1 MEDYCSD
8 DIARSEGSR
17 KMLSREDN
25 ELMCR
30 VGTGTAM
37 GTALRRYWL
46 PALQSSELPE
56 PGGDPRRVELL
67 GETFVAFRG
76 SDGRVGIL
84 DEFCPHRA
92 ASLVLGRVEDCGL
105 RCIYHGWKFDA
116 DGKVLEAP
124 NVSDAKFTQRLKARA
139 YPVQEAGGLI
149 WTYLGVAAECPPFPA
164 WPWLKVPARHRLTSL
179 HRLNCNFVQIL
190 EGLVDSTHLN
200 VLHADGL
207 RSSAATELEW
217 AQHARLLAT
226 DGAPKLEAARTPY
239 GFRYA
244 ALREGGHTR
253 ITAFAAPCT
262 VFNANGDIVT
272 LVVPASDERSSF
284 YHVFW
289 DEARP
294 IGEEPLRTEHLK
306 FLGLDRDTLEKAGI
320 TPDLASTSRA
330 PSYANR
336 FHQDRALMHSGSSFS
351 GLPGV
356 IAEDVAVSVSAG
368 PIRDRTR
375 EMLSA
380 ADAGVSMLH
389 RVLLACANAA
399 LRGAEPI
406 GVGTDIDTSVVEGK
420 TIYLKG
426 SQSWQ

>member
-1 MEDYCSD
+1 
-8 DIARSEGSR
+8 
-17 KMLSREDN
+17 MLSREHN

-30 VGTGTAM
+30 VGAGTAM

-46 PALQSSELPE
+46 PALQSSDLLD

-76 SDGRVGIL
+76 TDGRVGIL

-116 DGKVLEAP
+116 DGNALETP
-124 NVSDAKFTQRLKARA
+124 NVADAKFTQRLKARA
-139 YPVQEAGGLI
+139 YPVREAGGLI
-149 WTYLGVAAECPPFPA
+149 WTYLGPAEKCPPFPA
-164 WPWLKVPARHRLTSL
+164 WPWLQVPARHRLTSV
-179 HRLNCNFVQIL
+179 HIVNCNFVQIL
-190 EGLVDSTHLN
+190 EGLVDSSHLN
-200 VLHADGL
+200 VLHTDGL
-207 RSSAATELEW
+207 RSSAATQLEW
-217 AQHARLLAT
+217 AQKARLLTA
-226 DGAPKLEAARTPY
+226 DSAPRLEAVRAPY
-239 GFRYA
+239 GFQYA
-244 ALREGGHTR
+244 AIRSPAEGSSEGAHTR

-272 LVVPASDERSSF
+272 LVVPATDDRSTF

-289 DEARP
+289 DDARA
-294 IGEEPLRTEHLK
+294 IGEEPLRSEHLK

-320 TPDLASTSRA
+320 TSELSRTSRA
-330 PSYANR
+330 PNLANR
-336 FHQDRALMHSGSSFS
+336 FHQDRQLMRSGRSFS
-351 GLPGV
+351 GLPGL

-375 EMLSA
+375 EMLST
-380 ADAGVSMLH
+380 ADVAVSMLH
-389 RVLLACANAA
+389 RVLLTSAKAA
-399 LRGAEPI
+399 QRGEDPI
-406 GVGTDIDTSVVEGK
+406 GIGEDIDTTAIQGK

-426 SQSWQ
+426 SQQWQ

>member
-1 MEDYCSD
+1 
-8 DIARSEGSR
+8 
-17 KMLSREDN
+17 MLSREDN

-30 VGTGTAM
+30 VGAGTAM

-46 PALQSSELPE
+46 PALQSSDLPE

-67 GETFVAFRG
+67 CETFVAFRG
-76 SDGRVGIL
+76 TDGRVGIL

-116 DGKVLEAP
+116 EGNALETP
-124 NVSDAKFTQRLKARA
+124 NVADAKFTQRLKAKA
-139 YPVQEAGGLI
+139 YPVHEAGGLI
-149 WTYLGVAAECPPFPA
+149 WTYLGPTEKCPPFPA
-164 WPWLKVPARHRLTSL
+164 WPWLQVPARHRLTSV
-179 HRLNCNFVQIL
+179 HTVNCNFVQIL
-190 EGLVDSTHLN
+190 EGLVDSSHLN
-200 VLHADGL
+200 VLHTDGL
-207 RSSAATELEW
+207 RSSAATQLEW
-217 AQHARLLAT
+217 AQKARLLTA
-226 DGAPKLEAARTPY
+226 DSAPRLEAVRAPY
-239 GFRYA
+239 GFQYA
-244 ALREGGHTR
+244 AIRSPAEGSSEGAHTR

-272 LVVPASDERSSF
+272 LVVPTTDDRSTF

-289 DEARP
+289 DDVRA
-294 IGEEPLRTEHLK
+294 IGEEPLRSEHLK

-320 TPDLASTSRA
+320 TSELSRTSRA
-330 PSYANR
+330 PSLGNR
-336 FHQDRALMHSGSSFS
+336 FHQDRELMRSGRSFT

-380 ADAGVSMLH
+380 ADVAVSMLH
-389 RVLLACANAA
+389 RVLLASAKAA
-399 LRGAEPI
+399 QRGEDPI
-406 GVGTDIDTSVVEGK
+406 GIGEDIDTTAIQGK

-426 SQSWQ
+426 SQQWQ

>member
-1 MEDYCSD
+1 
-8 DIARSEGSR
+8 
-17 KMLSREDN
+17 MLIREDN

-30 VGTGTAM
+30 VGAGTAM

-46 PALQSSELPE
+46 PALQTSDLEAGS
-56 PGGDPRRVELL
+56 DPRRVELL
-67 GETFVAFRG
+67 GQTFVAFRG
-76 SDGRVGIL
+76 TDGRVGIL

-92 ASLVLGRVEDCGL
+92 ASLVLGHVEEFGL

-116 DGKVLEAP
+116 DGKVLETP
-124 NVSDAKFTQRLKARA
+124 NVADAKFTQRLKAKA
-139 YPVQEAGGLI
+139 YPAREAGGLI
-149 WTYLGVAAECPPFPA
+149 WTYLGPTEKCPPFPA
-164 WPWLKVPARHRLTSL
+164 WPWLRVPARHRLTSV
-179 HRLNCNFVQIL
+179 HTVNCNFVQIL

-200 VLHADGL
+200 VLHTDGL
-207 RSSAATELEW
+207 RSSETAELEW
-217 AQHARLLAT
+217 AQKARLLTA
-226 DGAPKLEAARTPY
+226 DAAPKLEAARTPY
-239 GFRYA
+239 GFQYA
-244 ALREGGHTR
+244 AIRSRTEGSAEEAHAR

-289 DEARP
+289 DDVRA
-294 IGEEPLRTEHLK
+294 IGEEPLRSEHLK
-306 FLGLDRDTLEKAGI
+306 FLGLDRETLETAGI
-320 TPDLASTSRA
+320 TPELSTTSRA

-336 FHQDRALMHSGSSFS
+336 FHQDRALMRSGRSFS

-380 ADAGVSMLH
+380 ADVAVSMLH
-389 RVLLACANAA
+389 RVLLASAKAA
-399 LRGAEPI
+399 ERGEDPI
-406 GVGTDIDTSVVEGK
+406 GVGAGIDTSTIHGK

-426 SQSWQ
+426 SQQWQ